1 MMEKETVVLV
11 VGHNS
16 ASKGAYSNVL
26 NISEYDYNLE
36 VANKVLAKQ
45 NELKYNIRVLFRK
58 PNPSYSFQ
66 MKEMLDELDKEKY
79 KVAVELHFN
88 APASITDTETNGA
101 LALCYY
107 KNEKAK
113 EIINKYFEA
122 IKKYRPQH
130 NIRGIIP
137 SKTEKDRGGYGIYKS
152 KGTYILVEPFF
163 ANNKENV
170 LYIDEYV
177 NVLIDFI
184 NSL

>member
-1 MMEKETVVLV
+1 MEKETVVLV

-16 ASKGAYSNVL
+16 VSKGAYSNVL
-26 NISEYDYNLE
+26 KMSEYDYNLE
-36 VANKVLAKQ
+36 VANKVLARQ

-58 PNPSYSFQ
+58 PNPSYSYQ
-66 MKEMLDELDKEKY
+66 MKELLGELDKDKY

-88 APASITDTETNGA
+88 APAKIEDTETNGA
-101 LALCYY
+101 LALYYY

-122 IKKYRPQH
+122 IKKYRPNH
-130 NIRGIIP
+130 IIRGIIP
-137 SKTEKDRGGYGIYKS
+137 SKTEKDRGGYGICNS

-170 LYIDEYV
+170 LFIDEYV
-177 NVLIDFI
+177 EVLITFI

>member
-1 MMEKETVVLV
+1 MEKETVVLI

-26 NISEYDYNLE
+26 KMSEYDYNLE

-45 NELKYNIRVLFRK
+45 SELKYNIRVLFRK
-58 PNPSYSFQ
+58 PNPSYSYQ
-66 MKEMLDELDKEKY
+66 MRELLGELDKEKY

-88 APASITDTETNGA
+88 APAKIEDTETNGA

-122 IKKYRPQH
+122 IKKYRPNH
-130 NIRGIIP
+130 IIRGIIP
-137 SKTEKDRGGYGIYKS
+137 SKTEKDRGGYGICNS

-170 LYIDEYV
+170 LSIDEYV
-177 NVLIDFI
+177 EVLITFI

>member
-1 MMEKETVVLV
+1 MEKETVVLI

-16 ASKGAYSNVL
+16 VSKGAYSNVL
-26 NISEYDYNLE
+26 QQSEYDYNLE
-36 VANKVLAKQ
+36 VTNKVLARQ
-45 NELKYNIRVLFRK
+45 NELKYSIRVLFRK

-66 MKEMLDELDKEKY
+66 MGELLGELDREKY

-88 APASITDTETNGA
+88 APAKIEDTETQGA
-101 LALCYY
+101 LTLCYY

-122 IKKYRPQH
+122 IKKYRPNH
-130 NIRGIIP
+130 IIRGIIL
-137 SKTEKDRGGYGIYKS
+137 SKTEKDRGGYGICNS
-152 KGTYILVEPFF
+152 RGTYILVEPFF

-170 LYIDEYV
+170 LPINEYTNILV
-177 NVLIDFI
+177 DFI